1 MSVAACLR
9 SGPSLL
15 EKKVETSSWRGS
27 ALYLNACLQFIVC
40 RVYRSICRGEGYF
53 SPTIAVS
60 SLSFFLF
67 SLLLFRV
74 SVFVLNGTKLAT
86 SRCCSLI
93 VSLFSF
99 CWFDRTR
106 TQGDLFDTILPS
118 FFLLFSFSIFS
129 FRSEPYR
136 CVFSFFCNFDTR
148 WFVMT
153 GNGIGDCIFE
163 VCYICLYDWRKI
175 DDCSSDTFDAVGD
188 FVTGQWNS
196 V

>member
-9 SGPSLL
+9 SEPSLL
-15 EKKVETSSWRGS
+15 EEKVETSLWRGS

-40 RVYRSICRGEGYF
+40 WVYRSICRGEGYF

-67 SLLLFRV
+67 SLLFFRL
-74 SVFVLNGTKLAT
+74 SVFVLNETKLAT

-118 FFLLFSFSIFS
+118 FFFFFLFRYFRFEANRTAVCSPFFVISI
-129 FRSEPYR
+129 R
-136 CVFSFFCNFDTR
+136 
-148 WFVMT
+148 
-153 GNGIGDCIFE
+153 
-163 VCYICLYDWRKI
+163 
-175 DDCSSDTFDAVGD
+175 VGL
-188 FVTGQWNS
+188 
-196 V
+196 